1 MSAFGVVAQQGRD
14 GYADVHS
21 TFVYFIDKGG
31 NLRKT
36 DLASTALATQ
46 IVDEVHKQ
54 FPEVAQR

>member
-1 MSAFGVVAQQGRD
+1 
-14 GYADVHS
+14 VHS